1 MIISELTEEWIMQEP
16 KLEDAASSSPGTNPA
31 FQLVNGL

>member
-1 MIISELTEEWIMQEP
+1 MIINELTEECIMQEP
-16 KLEDAASSSPGTNPA
+16 KLEDAASSSPEINPA